1 MANISGDVQIETRI
15 KHDLPIA
22 FQSVVG
28 QQSINVGTLVILYIK
43 ALAEDK
49 YQVVA
54 VVVNG
59 DCPVEHFLADGEAST
74 KSTREA
80 LMQMLMSVAES
91 GLQTVPHKWSHEV
104 NKREQIYEFIKGPLR
119 LFYFKG
125 EGRQIAVCTSGGRKS
140 GQKTDKIGRAHV

>member
-1 MANISGDVQIETRI
+1 M
-15 KHDLPIA
+15 
-22 FQSVVG
+22 
-28 QQSINVGTLVILYIK
+28 YIK
-43 ALAEDK
+43 ALADDK

-125 EGRQIAVCTSGGRKS
+125 EGRQIAVCTTGVRKS
-140 GQKTDKIGRAHV
+140 GKKADKAAIARAVKMRAAYFEAVQNKTLQVVSDETE

>member
-1 MANISGDVQIETRI
+1 
-15 KHDLPIA
+15 
-22 FQSVVG
+22 
-28 QQSINVGTLVILYIK
+28 LYIK
-43 ALAEDK
+43 TLADDK

-59 DCPVEHFLADGEAST
+59 DCPVEQFLTDGEVST
-74 KSTREA
+74 KSWREA

-91 GLQTVPHKWSHEV
+91 GLQTVPHKWSHEA

-125 EGRQIAVCTSGGRKS
+125 EGRQIAVCTTGVRKS
-140 GQKTDKIGRAHV
+140 GKKADKAAVARAAKMRAAYFEAVESKCLQVMSDETE

>member
-1 MANISGDVQIETRI
+1 M
-15 KHDLPIA
+15 
-22 FQSVVG
+22 
-28 QQSINVGTLVILYIK
+28 YIK
-43 ALAEDK
+43 ALADDK

-140 GQKTDKIGRAHV
+140 GQKTDKAAVAKAVNMRAAYFKAVQNNTLQVMSDETE